1 MAIPHDSF
9 TLGLLATGTAQGGRY
24 AGFVALIFFEH
35 DWVIAGYWQPVNR
48 IVLRRRDSALRP

>member
-24 AGFVALIFFEH
+24 AGFVALIFSSTIGLLQ
-35 DWVIAGYWQPVNR
+35 VIGSQ
-48 IVLRRRDSALRP
+48 